1 MEVITW
7 GCPIPFPNPNSLAYL
22 LLELTAICG
31 ELPNGLV
38 PLSYSRNYVNNV
50 ISNLCRT
57 GLMRIYLRDHIRGYR
72 LTGKAKKFLLSE
84 HNERYHLYL
93 TGNVESNQVKSELPR
108 RIRLHRLAEIYLL
121 ILQCDIPIFYDRK
134 PVVFTPD
141 KSQLPS
147 VKKAAFYTPREIRQ
161 LEMDTIKLRGSR
173 ICGVLM
179 TPDNVYSVYNCIP
192 GLNKLDYRYEDK
204 ARSLL
209 ISAICNERLYHQYST
224 KQMCGL
230 VIGADLT
237 VFSQIIASKDSSI
250 RSHFFSEGNYESF
263 YYLTNDHY
271 GAVLLKL
278 ICDIPR
284 KNALGRIL
292 VQDLQSADPEYA
304 FVNDGFD
311 RFGNPVLLG
320 YFMDIPR
327 INRFCRGLRL
337 HKKHGIIICFDFQKK
352 TLSDM
357 YSALAVI
364 QAISFKKFERSFFP
378 SKSEN
383 I

>member
-1 MEVITW
+1 
-7 GCPIPFPNPNSLAYL
+7 
-22 LLELTAICG
+22 
-31 ELPNGLV
+31 
-38 PLSYSRNYVNNV
+38 
-50 ISNLCRT
+50 
-57 GLMRIYLRDHIRGYR
+57 MRVHIRDHLRGYR
-72 LTGKAKKFLLSE
+72 LTANAKKILLSE
-84 HNERYHLYL
+84 NKERYRLYL
-93 TGNVESNQVKSELPR
+93 TGNVETNYVKSELPR

-134 PVVFTPD
+134 PVIFTPD
-141 KSQLPS
+141 PAELPP

-179 TPDNVYSVYNCIP
+179 TADNVYSVYNCIP

-209 ISAICNERLYHQYST
+209 IRSICDERLYHQYSA
-224 KQMCGL
+224 KQLYGL
-230 VIGADLT
+230 IIGADLT
-237 VFSQIIASKDSSI
+237 VFSQIIASTDSGI
-250 RSHFFSEGNYESF
+250 RFHFFSNGNYKSF

-278 ICDIPR
+278 LCDTPR
-284 KNALGRIL
+284 KNALARIL
-292 VQDLQSADPEYA
+292 VQDLRPANPEYA

-364 QAISFKKFERSFFP
+364 QAISFEKFERSFFP

-383 I
+383 T